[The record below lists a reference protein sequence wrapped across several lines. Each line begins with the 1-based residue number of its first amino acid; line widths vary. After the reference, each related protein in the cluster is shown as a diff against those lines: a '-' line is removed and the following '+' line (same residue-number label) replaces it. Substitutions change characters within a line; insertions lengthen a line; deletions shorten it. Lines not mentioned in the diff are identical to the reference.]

1 MELLISL
8 GVNQTLAYQFGIFV
22 VVYLTLKYVLFVPY
36 FHAYNERNERTV
48 GKTEL
53 AERFVAETHE
63 LEQAYAQKA
72 QEVNERYKSVYDRT
86 RAEAVKEYDRLVGDA
101 RAQGKKLIDEAR
113 NQVQKEM
120 TSART
125 QLAQEINGISQL
137 INHKLIGKDL
147 ST

>member
-1 MELLISL
+1 MDLLISL
-8 GVNQTLAYQFGIFV
+8 GVNQTLAYQFGIFL
-22 VVYLTLKYVLFVPY
+22 VVYLALKYVLFAPY
-36 FHAYNERNERTV
+36 FQAYNERNERTV

-63 LEQAYAQKA
+63 LEQTYALKA

-86 RAEAVKEYDRLVGDA
+86 RSEAVKEYDRLIGEA
-101 RAQGKKLIDEAR
+101 RTQGKKLIDEAR
-113 NQVQKEM
+113 NQAQKEM
-120 TSART
+120 ASARS
-125 QLAQEINGISQL
+125 QLAQEISGISQL